1 MIGHHA
7 VYVFVFHHLPGTENQ
22 ISAFL
27 LTCAANHLPYRYT
40 NFGRFWTLQGR
51 SCRVNRPWGAN
62 VWGVE
67 IGTDWVE
74 HVCQFLGAEMWC
86 QLGLQI
92 LLIVSTIVLV
102 VGKPAMVQL
111 IRSASR
117 SVWIF
122 EFGAMFCSNNS
133 GHGILE
139 LCKTILCET
148 VGILARQGRQSC
160 S

>member
-1 MIGHHA
+1 MRCMRLFFIT
-7 VYVFVFHHLPGTENQ
+7 YCWES

-27 LTCAANHLPYRYT
+27 LTCAANHLPHRCT
-40 NFGRFWTLQGR
+40 NFGRLGKAAAAVAIDPKVPII
-51 SCRVNRPWGAN
+51 S
-62 VWGVE
+62 GVE

-74 HVCQFLGAEMWC
+74 HFHQFLGVEMWC

-92 LLIVSTIVLV
+92 LLVSTTVLV

-111 IRSASR
+111 ILSTSR
-117 SVWIF
+117 SVWNF
-122 EFGAMFCSNNS
+122 VFGAMFCSNSS

-148 VGILARQGRQSC
+148 VGILACQGRWS
-160 S
+160 SS